1 MADQPTNITP
11 TATGEPAG
19 PYDTDRQAADDCR
32 EVYADTDQPH
42 RLHERASG
50 VNGAQLPMTQDFSRV
65 LASTESWP

>member
-32 EVYADTDQPH
+32 EVHAVATN
-42 RLHERASG
+42 RAGS
-50 VNGAQLPMTQDFSRV
+50 MSE
-65 LASTESWP
+65 LAA